1 MRTPKIFQKVLLTST
16 ALLLV
21 GTTAPAAGQA
31 HAAAANNS
39 MIQSI
44 FEQVGLQYNFGKTVK
59 EEPKQTTEEP
69 TESKPQPSQPS
80 EPSNSSDEQKP
91 SQSEQNNSFGDKIIA
106 TGEKYMG
113 TPYKYG
119 ANYARDGKF
128 DCSAFTQH
136 VFKQNGV
143 NLPRSSRSQS
153 KVGVEVPRNQ
163 IQKGDLLFFKLRG
176 QSQIGHVAIYAGNGK
191 VLHTWG
197 PGGVRYD
204 KLSTPWLDQGF
215 VKATRVR

>member
-1 MRTPKIFQKVLLTST
+1 MRNTKILKKVMLTST
-16 ALLLV
+16 ALLLM
-21 GTTAPAAGQA
+21 GTVAPAAGQA
-31 HAAAANNS
+31 HAASANV
-39 MIQSI
+39 QSI
-44 FEQVGLQYNFGKTVK
+44 FKQVGLKYNSGKTVK
-59 EEPKQTTEEP
+59 KEESKQTAKKPAT
-69 TESKPQPSQPS
+69 SKPQSSQPSQPS
-80 EPSNSSDEQKP
+80 NTSSNAQKP
-91 SQSEQNNSFGDKIIA
+91 SQGQNSSFGDKIIA

-113 TPYKYG
+113 TPYRLG
-119 ANYARDGKF
+119 ANYAKEGKF

-136 VFKQNGV
+136 VFKQNGI

-153 KVGVEVPRNQ
+153 KVGVDVPRNQ
-163 IQKGDLLFFKLRG
+163 LQKGDLLFFKLRG
-176 QSQIGHVAIYAGNGK
+176 KSQIGHVAIYAGNGK